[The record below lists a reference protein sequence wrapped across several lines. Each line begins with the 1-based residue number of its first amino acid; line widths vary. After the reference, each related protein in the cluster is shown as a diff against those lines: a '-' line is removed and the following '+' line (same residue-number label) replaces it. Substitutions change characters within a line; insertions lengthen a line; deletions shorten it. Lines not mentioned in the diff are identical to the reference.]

1 MDPNKTNG
9 DIFNTPLFDNL
20 RKLINVIDELKDVG
34 LE

>member
-1 MDPNKTNG
+1 MDQENNKEL
-9 DIFNTPLFDNL
+9 FNTPLFDNL

>member
-1 MDPNKTNG
+1 MDKQNNNEL
-9 DIFNTPLFDNL
+9 FNTPLFDNL